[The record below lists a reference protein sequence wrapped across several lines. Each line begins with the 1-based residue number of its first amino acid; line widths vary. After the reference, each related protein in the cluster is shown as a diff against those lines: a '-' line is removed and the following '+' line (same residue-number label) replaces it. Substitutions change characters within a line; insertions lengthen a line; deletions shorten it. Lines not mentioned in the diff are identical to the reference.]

1 MLDMALTAIVPV
13 ALLLVIVVSMKLIKQ
28 GGGYR

>member
-28 GGGYR
+28 GGYR

>member
-28 GGGYR
+28 GGV